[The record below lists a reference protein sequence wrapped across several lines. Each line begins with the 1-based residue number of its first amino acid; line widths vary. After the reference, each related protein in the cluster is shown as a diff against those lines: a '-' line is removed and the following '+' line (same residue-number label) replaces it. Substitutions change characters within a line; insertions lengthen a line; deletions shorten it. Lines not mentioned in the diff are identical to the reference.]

1 MKFRWLTALCFSFLG
16 LARADTLQP
25 AKAECETLIEAVLP
39 FAEKMLKQEGEFF
52 PYGGALKSTGEIASI
67 ASYDGR
73 EQPPSSDVIALLKYG
88 FVDGAKSGKYKATAL
103 VYDVRV
109 VLPSSG
115 EKSDAIAISVNHRDN
130 YSVIVYYPYQLN
142 DGKLT
147 YGESFAQQGEFDI
160 FEPQ

>member
-16 LARADTLQP
+16 AARADTSQP

-39 FAEKMLKQEGEFF
+39 FAEKMLKKEGEFF
-52 PYGGALKSTGEIASI
+52 PYGGALKSTGGIASI

-73 EQPPSSDVIALLKYG
+73 EQPPSADVIAFLKNG

-115 EKSDAIAISVNHRDN
+115 RKTDAIAISVNHRDD

-147 YGESFAQQGEFDI
+147 YGEAFAQQGEFDI
-160 FEPQ
+160 FQPR